1 MVSKLRTISFL
12 NSKRK
17 SNLVPIH
24 YSIRKK
30 DMAYANAKAGA
41 VSKYFHCVFGKSQV
55 MHMSSR
61 SMKAP
66 IKQKSLA
73 LKAGLRQG

>member
-1 MVSKLRTISFL
+1 
-12 NSKRK
+12 
-17 SNLVPIH
+17 
-24 YSIRKK
+24 
-30 DMAYANAKAGA
+30 MAYANAKAEA
-41 VSKYFHCVFGKSQV
+41 VSKYFRCAFGKSQV

>member
-1 MVSKLRTISFL
+1 
-12 NSKRK
+12 
-17 SNLVPIH
+17 
-24 YSIRKK
+24 
-30 DMAYANAKAGA
+30 MAYANAKAEA
-41 VSKYFHCVFGKSQV
+41 VSKYFRCVFGKSQV
-55 MHMSSR
+55 IHMSSR